1 MLLYIRLP
9 RDKLRQKSFLEP
21 MKPSFAISML
31 AVLVGVVATG
41 CAGPEKKFG
50 RGLSNVTEVIRMG
63 ELQREIEQAGVFGSP
78 TEAYTTGLVRGV
90 NKTLVRTGV
99 GAYEMVTFPI
109 PTYDPIFTDYLTP
122 KPAHPAN
129 NPPGLAS
136 GPAFDTDT
144 SLGFSG
150 GEIAPLVPGSRFHVF
165 PQAH

>member
-1 MLLYIRLP
+1 MLLYIQCL
-9 RDKLRQKSFLEP
+9 RDKLEQQSFLEP
-21 MKPSFAISML
+21 MKPSFAISMF
-31 AVLVGVVATG
+31 AVLVAVVATG

-50 RGLSNVTEVIRMG
+50 RGLANVTEVIRMG
-63 ELQREIEQAGVFGSP
+63 EVQREIEQAGVFGSP
-78 TEAYTTGLVRGV
+78 TDAYTTGLVKGI

-109 PTYDPIFTDYLTP
+109 PTYDPIFTGYLTP

-129 NPPGLAS
+129 NPPGLPA

-150 GEIAPLVPGSRFHVF
+150 GEIAPLVPGSRYHIFAQPH
-165 PQAH
+165 